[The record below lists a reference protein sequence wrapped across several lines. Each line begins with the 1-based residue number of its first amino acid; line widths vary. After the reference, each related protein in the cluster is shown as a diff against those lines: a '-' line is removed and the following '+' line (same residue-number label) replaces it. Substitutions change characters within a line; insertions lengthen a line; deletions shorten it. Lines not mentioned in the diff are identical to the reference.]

1 MSAAQTNPLPVLGRT
16 MSLLTRAL
24 APRPPA
30 MAKPPPEEEK
40 GRSCI
45 VCTDSPDDPLDLVR
59 PCRACNNDYCKT
71 CLSAMFEGATND
83 ATRMPPR
90 CCVFLQIHTAYLP
103 DDVATKYRDRF
114 EEWITR
120 DKTYC
125 PSPKCS
131 AFIPERL
138 LRVNASDEKAASI
151 QEVMLSVLHTVT
163 KSPHSRFFRGELP
176 ITEQT
181 GNTNVV
187 AEYMDLTII
196 RERVESGV
204 YDSTVDMEPDMR
216 LIVSN
221 AKKYHGS
228 RHPVALTANSF
239 LETFTQALTA
249 TVDKL
254 VHFTTLDP
262 PQDHT
267 IEHGSAPCDTTAQDH
282 ELAMLE
288 QFRYKRC
295 PLCKH
300 AVKKMYGCSHMQCI
314 CGAHWCYHCQKS
326 INECDGGCVDHAE
339 DSEAEEAEENFD
351 DEDVDD
357 EDEDEEDEENEEDPK
372 PDNMITVVG
381 EHDGSDTN
389 SPPLPTAAEMN
400 KNPTPITAP
409 SLPPGQLH
417 RIVNLDAGG
426 EARWANAPMNFGDEP
441 EEDSIDQIWSCP
453 HSLLPY
459 MLRTSEDGVNRGDVS
474 TMECNRCFCIVRPQP
489 TNPGTASVG
498 PEIHPPAC
506 YAPLLEISKDAGLKL
521 EEVGDMA
528 MECSWCYLVL
538 CEKCSEKAQ
547 PNRNG

>member
-1 MSAAQTNPLPVLGRT
+1 M
-16 MSLLTRAL
+16 
-24 APRPPA
+24 
-30 MAKPPPEEEK
+30 
-40 GRSCI
+40 
-45 VCTDSPDDPLDLVR
+45 
-59 PCRACNNDYCKT
+59 
-71 CLSAMFEGATND
+71 
-83 ATRMPPR
+83 MPPR

-138 LRVNASDEKAASI
+138 LRVNASDEKVASI
-151 QEVMLSVLHTVT
+151 QEVMLAVLDTVT

-181 GNTNVV
+181 GYTNVV

-204 YDSTVDMEPDMR
+204 YNSTVDMEPDMR
-216 LIVSN
+216 LIVNN

-254 VHFTTLDP
+254 VLSTTLDP
-262 PQDHT
+262 PQDHF
-267 IEHGSAPCDTTAQDH
+267 IEHGSALCDTTAQDH

-326 INECDGGCVDHAE
+326 TNECDGGCVDHAE

-351 DEDVDD
+351 DEEVDD
-357 EDEDEEDEENEEDPK
+357 EDEDEEVEDNEDAALPES
-372 PDNMITVVG
+372 MITVVG
-381 EHDGSDTN
+381 EHGGGGTG
-389 SPPLPTAAEMN
+389 SPPLPLDADMD
-400 KNPTPITAP
+400 KHPTPITAP
-409 SLPPGQLH
+409 PSSLVQPH

-426 EARWANAPMNFGDEP
+426 EARWANTPMNFGDEP
-441 EEDSIDQIWSCP
+441 EEDGVDQIWSCP
-453 HSLLPY
+453 HSLQPY
-459 MLRTSEDGVNRGDVS
+459 KLRTSEDDVNRGDMS
-474 TMECNRCFCIVRPQP
+474 KMECNKCFCRVRPQP
-489 TNPGTASVG
+489 TSPDTVSIGS
-498 PEIHPPAC
+498 EIQPLPR
-506 YAPLLEISKDAGLKL
+506 YATLPKIFMPHKNAGSKQ
-521 EEVGDMA
+521 EEALGDTA
-528 MECSWCYLVL
+528 MECAWCYLVL

-547 PNRNG
+547 PSRNG